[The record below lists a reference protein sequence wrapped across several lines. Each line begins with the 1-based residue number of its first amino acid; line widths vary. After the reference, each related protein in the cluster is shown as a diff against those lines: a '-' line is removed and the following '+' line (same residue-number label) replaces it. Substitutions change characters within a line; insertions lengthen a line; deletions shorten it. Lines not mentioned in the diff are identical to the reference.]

1 MAGLQRTLVEPI
13 VVGAVLLRMVRRRY
27 SGHCQSSKS
36 KSLIQCLQGV
46 PTLVAIDTVEVEE
59 RLDLFKYLS
68 WCHDVLPLP

>member
-1 MAGLQRTLVEPI
+1 MPGLQWTLVEPI

-27 SGHCQSSKS
+27 SGHCQSFESV
-36 KSLIQCLQGV
+36 SLKIWPQGV
-46 PTLVAIDTVEVEE
+46 PTFVAIDTVKVEE